1 LDVDRLRALRLRDED
16 GGHGDVVRR
25 DRQHRYVGGRW
36 GGRLRRFAAA
46 SRERCGADDD
56 GSRRAN
62 AFPAGHERTS
72 PVERCWRTFLQH
84 PCRVV
89 DSRTGALASVT
100 WGARAALC
108 GGVAWG
114 APAALCGGVAWGA
127 TPREFGRLR
136 PVPSAAGAPQATPPH
151 STRSVLGGDCGG
163 FDAEELVVRG

>member
-16 GGHGDVVRR
+16 GGHGDVVRL

-89 DSRTGALASVT
+89 DARTGALASVT
-100 WGARAALC
+100 WGAL
-108 GGVAWG
+108 
-114 APAALCGGVAWGA
+114 AALCGGVAWGA

-136 PVPSAAGAPQATPPH
+136 PVQSAAGASGGTPSH
-151 STRSVLGGDCGG
+151 STRCGGSVLGGD
-163 FDAEELVVRG
+163 